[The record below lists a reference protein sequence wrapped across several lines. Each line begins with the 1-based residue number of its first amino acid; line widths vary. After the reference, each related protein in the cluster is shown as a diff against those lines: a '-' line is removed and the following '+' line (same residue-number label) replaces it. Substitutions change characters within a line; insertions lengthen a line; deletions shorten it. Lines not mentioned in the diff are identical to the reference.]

1 LVTAGLALVVSAVG
15 PIVAYQIKKAGF
27 APRIVSPMTA
37 AATTEEYLQPA
48 NWFVGAPVLP
58 PAPSAITSYGLSIPK
73 LKIKEAVVEI
83 GGEDLGKAMVH
94 YLGTALPGQLGNAVI
109 FCHSVLPQFFNPRN
123 YKTICSTLPMLKKG
137 DRVIVNFDGIEY
149 QYRVYEMLEVGPDD
163 VTVLEQHH
171 DNSYLSMITC
181 VPPGTYLRRLIV
193 RAELVGR

>member
-1 LVTAGLALVVSAVG
+1 
-15 PIVAYQIKKAGF
+15 
-27 APRIVSPMTA
+27 
-37 AATTEEYLQPA
+37 
-48 NWFVGAPVLP
+48 
-58 PAPSAITSYGLSIPK
+58 
-73 LKIKEAVVEI
+73 
-83 GGEDLGKAMVH
+83 MVH